1 MGRIFN
7 VQDAAIVE
15 GCGPI
20 VDRTQEFLGPAD
32 KAIIAAR
39 RMVLKAIRDLDAG
52 REPPRIIRHAEANL
66 FPHLMVVSEVI
77 TDGSDWKTYWQN
89 KFAAVDP

>member
-39 RMVLKAIRDLDAG
+39 RMMLRAIRDLDAG
-52 REPPRIIRHAEANL
+52 REPPHVIRHAEANL